1 MLRFLKKVINTSVL
15 KKIQFPA
22 VLRFKKVKNMSGESS
37 KIKADLNLDS
47 NPAKKMK
54 LEVEETPDVGKR
66 TVATMAGAWRPEE
79 QDGGLI
85 FVFKKREECL
95 SPDPKQESDFPEN
108 IEDFWEASLMGDAE
122 IKVSY
127 QHFPRVFL
135 FKYLINDKLFID

>member
-1 MLRFLKKVINTSVL
+1 
-15 KKIQFPA
+15 
-22 VLRFKKVKNMSGESS
+22 MSGESS

-54 LEVEETPDVGKR
+54 LEVDETPDVGKR